1 MSLTSPASAGVCC
14 ERYHVTTPD
23 GTIPSTTM
31 TSYTLNIATPQH
43 RQDAFISVRCL
54 DRLGT
59 MGPEA
64 FYRPNITTSKLN
76 IYIVISFRLICVYFT
91 LAADPPPRK

>member
-14 ERYHVTTPD
+14 ERYHVRTPD

-31 TSYTLNIATPQH
+31 TSYTLNNTTPQQ

-76 IYIVISFRLICVYFT
+76 ISSSL
-91 LAADPPPRK
+91 LD